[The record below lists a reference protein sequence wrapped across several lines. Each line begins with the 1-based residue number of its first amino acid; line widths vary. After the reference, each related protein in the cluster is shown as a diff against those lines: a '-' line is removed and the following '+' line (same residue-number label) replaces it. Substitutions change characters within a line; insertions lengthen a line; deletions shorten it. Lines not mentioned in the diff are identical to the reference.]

1 MFCSQIELALV
12 VISRTTSKKGQSMQV
27 SLKVL
32 SGTHEGKLIHIKDEK
47 FLIGRG
53 ESCQL
58 RPKSESISRKHCAIV
73 QKDGRLLLVDLKSR
87 NGTFINEKQVSPDRA
102 KILKNGDLLRCG
114 QLEFEVMMEVG
125 IANSKQPEVQSIKEA
140 AGRMTEQSNID
151 SRESVD
157 ISSWLSEAD
166 QIDRSVP
173 AVEKEFET
181 RQIAMEDTTRLEGT
195 LVSELAEQAEPEAPR
210 LKRPEKREPIK
221 LPKKVSTGPSTK
233 DTKDAA
239 SETLKKYFGG
249 R

>member
-1 MFCSQIELALV
+1 
-12 VISRTTSKKGQSMQV
+12 MQV
-27 SLKVL
+27 SLKVV
-32 SGTHEGKLIHIKDEK
+32 SGTHEGKVIPIKDEK

-87 NGTFINEKQVSPDRA
+87 NGTFINEKQVSSDKA
-102 KILKNGDLLRCG
+102 KILKNGDRLRCG
-114 QLEFEVMMEVG
+114 QLEFEILLEVG
-125 IANSKQPEVQSIKEA
+125 IANSKQPEVQSVKEA
-140 AGRMTEQSNID
+140 AGRMTEQSTQD

-157 ISSWLSEAD
+157 IGSWLSEAD
-166 QIDRSVP
+166 QVDRSV
-173 AVEKEFET
+173 EFET
-181 RQIAMEDTTRLEGT
+181 RQIAIEETTQLEGKQI
-195 LVSELAEQAEPEAPR
+195 AEVESAAAQPAKF
-210 LKRPEKREPIK
+210 KRPEKREPMK
-221 LPKKVSTGPSTK
+221 LPKQTVTGPATK

>member
-1 MFCSQIELALV
+1 
-12 VISRTTSKKGQSMQV
+12 MQV
-27 SLKVL
+27 SLKVV
-32 SGTHEGKLIHIKDEK
+32 SGTHEGKVIPIKDEK

-87 NGTFINEKQVSPDRA
+87 NGTFINEKQVSPDKA
-102 KILKNGDLLRCG
+102 KILKNGDRLRCG
-114 QLEFEVMMEVG
+114 QLEFEILLEVG
-125 IANSKQPEVQSIKEA
+125 IANSKQQEVQSVKEA
-140 AGRMTEQSNID
+140 AGRMTEQSSQD

-157 ISSWLSEAD
+157 IGSWLSEAD
-166 QIDRSVP
+166 QVDRSV
-173 AVEKEFET
+173 EFET
-181 RQIAMEDTTRLEGT
+181 RQIAMEETTHSEGKQI
-195 LVSELAEQAEPEAPR
+195 AEVESAASQPAK
-210 LKRPEKREPIK
+210 LKRPEKREPMK
-221 LPKKVSTGPSTK
+221 LPKQTVTGPPTK

>member
-1 MFCSQIELALV
+1 
-12 VISRTTSKKGQSMQV
+12 MQV
-27 SLKVL
+27 SLKVV
-32 SGTHEGKLIHIKDEK
+32 SGTHEGKVIPIKDEK

-87 NGTFINEKQVSPDRA
+87 NGTFINEKQVSSDKA
-102 KILKNGDLLRCG
+102 KILKNGDRLRCG
-114 QLEFEVMMEVG
+114 QLEFEILLEVG
-125 IANSKQPEVQSIKEA
+125 IANSKQPEVQSVKDA
-140 AGRMTEQSNID
+140 AGRMTEHSNQD

-157 ISSWLSEAD
+157 IGSWLSEAD
-166 QIDRSVP
+166 QVDRSV
-173 AVEKEFET
+173 EIET
-181 RQIAMEDTTRLEGT
+181 RQIAMEDTTQLEGKQIADADSA
-195 LVSELAEQAEPEAPR
+195 VPQPAK

-221 LPKKVSTGPSTK
+221 LPKQLQTGPASK

>member
-1 MFCSQIELALV
+1 
-12 VISRTTSKKGQSMQV
+12 MQV
-27 SLKVL
+27 SLKVV
-32 SGTHEGKLIHIKDEK
+32 SGTHEGKVIPIKDEK

-87 NGTFINEKQVSPDRA
+87 NGTFINEKQVSPDKA
-102 KILKNGDLLRCG
+102 KILKNGDRLRCG
-114 QLEFEVMMEVG
+114 QLEFEILLEVG
-125 IANSKQPEVQSIKEA
+125 IANSKQPEVQSVKEA
-140 AGRMTEQSNID
+140 AGRMTEQSNQD

-157 ISSWLSEAD
+157 IGSWLSEAD
-166 QIDRSVP
+166 QVDRSV
-173 AVEKEFET
+173 EFET
-181 RQIAMEDTTRLEGT
+181 RQIAMEETTRLEGKQI
-195 LVSELAEQAEPEAPR
+195 AEVESAATQPAKF
-210 LKRPEKREPIK
+210 KRPDKREPMK
-221 LPKKVSTGPSTK
+221 LPKQAVTGPATK

>member
-1 MFCSQIELALV
+1 
-12 VISRTTSKKGQSMQV
+12 MQV

-53 ESCQL
+53 ETCQL

-87 NGTFINEKQVSPDRA
+87 NGTYINEKQVLPDRA
-102 KILKNGDLLRCG
+102 KILKNGDRLRCG
-114 QLEFEVMMEVG
+114 QLEFEVMLEAG
-125 IANSKQPEVQSIKEA
+125 IANSKQPEVQSVKEA
-140 AGRMTEQSNID
+140 AGRMTEQSNMD

-173 AVEKEFET
+173 AAEKELET
-181 RQIAMEDTTRLEGT
+181 RQIAMEDTTRLDAT
-195 LVSELAEQAEPEAPR
+195 QIAEEAEPVTPEPV
-210 LKRPEKREPIK
+210 KFVRPERRGPIK
-221 LPKKVSTGPSTK
+221 LPKQAATGPSTK

>member
-1 MFCSQIELALV
+1 
-12 VISRTTSKKGQSMQV
+12 MQV
-27 SLKVL
+27 SLKVV
-32 SGTHEGKLIHIKDEK
+32 SGTHEGKIIPIKDEK

-87 NGTFINEKQVSPDRA
+87 NGTFINEKQVSSDKA
-102 KILKNGDLLRCG
+102 KILKNGDRLRCG
-114 QLEFEVMMEVG
+114 QLEFEILLEVG
-125 IANSKQPEVQSIKEA
+125 IANSKQTEVQSVKEA
-140 AGRMTEQSNID
+140 AGRMTEQSNQD

-157 ISSWLSEAD
+157 IGSWLSEAD
-166 QIDRSVP
+166 QVDRSV
-173 AVEKEFET
+173 EFET
-181 RQIAMEDTTRLEGT
+181 RQIAIEDTTQSAGT
-195 LVSELAEQAEPEAPR
+195 QIAKGESATPQPVKLT
-210 LKRPEKREPIK
+210 RPEKREPMK
-221 LPKKVSTGPSTK
+221 LPKQTVTGPATK

>member
-1 MFCSQIELALV
+1 
-12 VISRTTSKKGQSMQV
+12 MQV

-32 SGTHEGKLIHIKDEK
+32 SGTHEGKLIQIKDEK

-53 ESCQL
+53 DSCQL

-87 NGTFINEKQVSPDRA
+87 NGTFINEKQVSPDKA
-102 KILKNGDLLRCG
+102 KILKNGDRLRCG
-114 QLEFEVMMEVG
+114 QLEFEVMLEVG
-125 IANSKQPEVQSIKEA
+125 IANSKQPEVQSVKDA
-140 AGRMTEQSNID
+140 AGRMTEQSSLD

-166 QIDRSVP
+166 QIDRSLP
-173 AVEKEFET
+173 AASNEFDT
-181 RQIAMEDTTRLEGT
+181 RQIAMEDTTRLDST
-195 LVSELAEQAEPEAPR
+195 QLSETEPAPTPASDPAKP
-210 LKRPEKREPIK
+210 KRPEKREPIK
-221 LPKKVSTGPSTK
+221 LPKQAATGPATK
-233 DTKDAA
+233 DTKAAA

>member
-1 MFCSQIELALV
+1 
-12 VISRTTSKKGQSMQV
+12 MQV

-32 SGTHEGKLIHIKDEK
+32 SGTHEGKLIQIKDEK

-53 ESCQL
+53 DSCHL

-87 NGTFINEKQVSPDRA
+87 NGTFINEKQVSPDKA
-102 KILKNGDLLRCG
+102 KILKNGDRLRCG
-114 QLEFEVMMEVG
+114 QLEFEVMLEVG
-125 IANSKQPEVQSIKEA
+125 IANSKQPEVQSVKDA
-140 AGRMTEQSNID
+140 AGRMTEQSSLD

-166 QIDRSVP
+166 QIDRSLP
-173 AVEKEFET
+173 AAPNEFDT
-181 RQIAMEDTTRLEGT
+181 RQIAMEDTTRLDST
-195 LVSELAEQAEPEAPR
+195 QLSETEPAPAPATDPAKP
-210 LKRPEKREPIK
+210 KRPEKREPIK
-221 LPKKVSTGPSTK
+221 LPKQAATGPATK
-233 DTKDAA
+233 DTKAAA

>member
-1 MFCSQIELALV
+1 
-12 VISRTTSKKGQSMQV
+12 MQV

-32 SGTHEGKLIHIKDEK
+32 SGTHEGKLIQIKDEK

-53 ESCQL
+53 DSCQL

-73 QKDGRLLLVDLKSR
+73 QKDGRLLLIDLKSR

-102 KILKNGDLLRCG
+102 KILKNGDRLRCG
-114 QLEFEVMMEVG
+114 QLEFEVLLEVG
-125 IANSKQPEVQSIKEA
+125 IANSKQPEVQSVKDA
-140 AGRMTEQSNID
+140 AGRMTEQSSLD

-166 QIDRSVP
+166 QIDRTVP
-173 AVEKEFET
+173 AASSEFDT
-181 RQIAMEDTTRLEGT
+181 RQIAMEDTTRLDST
-195 LVSELAEQAEPEAPR
+195 LIAETEPVAAPEPAK
-210 LKRPEKREPIK
+210 LKRPDKREPIK
-221 LPKKVSTGPSTK
+221 LPKQASTGPTTK
-233 DTKDAA
+233 DTKAAA

>member
-1 MFCSQIELALV
+1 
-12 VISRTTSKKGQSMQV
+12 MQV

-32 SGTHEGKLIHIKDEK
+32 SGTHEGKLIPIKDEK

-53 ESCQL
+53 DNCQL

-87 NGTFINEKQVSPDRA
+87 NGTFINEKQVMPDRA
-102 KILKNGDLLRCG
+102 KILKNGDRLRCG
-114 QLEFEVMMEVG
+114 QLEFEVMLEVG
-125 IANSKQPEVQSIKEA
+125 IANSKQPEVQSVKEA
-140 AGRMTEQSNID
+140 AGRMAEQNKED

-157 ISSWLSEAD
+157 ISSWLAEAD
-166 QIDRSVP
+166 QIDRKAP
-173 AVEKEFET
+173 VESNEFDT

-195 LVSELAEQAEPEAPR
+195 LISEVQPAEPEVPKP
-210 LKRPEKREPIK
+210 KRPEKREPIK
-221 LPKKVSTGPSTK
+221 LPKQNASGPTTK

>member
-1 MFCSQIELALV
+1 
-12 VISRTTSKKGQSMQV
+12 MQV

-32 SGTHEGKLIHIKDEK
+32 SGTHEGKLIQIKDEK

-87 NGTFINEKQVSPDRA
+87 NGTFINEKQVSPDKA
-102 KILKNGDLLRCG
+102 KILKNGDRLRCG
-114 QLEFEVMMEVG
+114 QLEFEVLMEVG

-140 AGRMTEQSNID
+140 AGRMTEQSSMD

-166 QIDRSVP
+166 QVDRTIPS
-173 AVEKEFET
+173 KGSEFDT
-181 RQIAMEDTTRLEGT
+181 RQIAMEDTTRLDGT
-195 LVSELAEQAEPEAPR
+195 QISEVEPVTPEPV
-210 LKRPEKREPIK
+210 KFVRPDRRGPIK
-221 LPKKVSTGPSTK
+221 LPKQAAAGPSTK

>member
-1 MFCSQIELALV
+1 
-12 VISRTTSKKGQSMQV
+12 MQV

-32 SGTHEGKLIHIKDEK
+32 SGTHEGKIIQIKDEK

-53 ESCQL
+53 ETCQL

-87 NGTFINEKQVSPDRA
+87 NGTFINEKQVSPDKA
-102 KILKNGDLLRCG
+102 KILKNGDRLRCG
-114 QLEFEVMMEVG
+114 QLEFEVLLEVG
-125 IANSKQPEVQSIKEA
+125 IANSKQPEVQSVKEA
-140 AGRMTEQSNID
+140 AGRMTEQSSLD

-157 ISSWLSEAD
+157 IGSWLSEAD
-166 QIDRSVP
+166 QIDRIVP
-173 AVEKEFET
+173 PVSSEFDT
-181 RQIAMEDTTRLEGT
+181 RQIAMEDTTRLDGT
-195 LVSELAEQAEPEAPR
+195 KISGAEPAIPSGPEQAKH
-210 LKRPEKREPIK
+210 KRPERREPIK
-221 LPKKVSTGPSTK
+221 LPKQASTGPSTK

>member
-1 MFCSQIELALV
+1 
-12 VISRTTSKKGQSMQV
+12 MQV
-27 SLKVL
+27 SLKVV
-32 SGTHEGKLIHIKDEK
+32 SGTHEGKIIPIKDEK

-87 NGTFINEKQVSPDRA
+87 NGTFINEKQVSPDKA
-102 KILKNGDLLRCG
+102 KILKNGDRLRCG
-114 QLEFEVMMEVG
+114 QLEFEILLEVG
-125 IANSKQPEVQSIKEA
+125 IANSKQPEVQSVKEA
-140 AGRMTEQSNID
+140 AGRMTEQSNQD

-157 ISSWLSEAD
+157 IGSWLSEAD
-166 QIDRSVP
+166 QVDRSV
-173 AVEKEFET
+173 EFET
-181 RQIAMEDTTRLEGT
+181 RQIAREETTQSAGT
-195 LVSELAEQAEPEAPR
+195 QISKVDSAAPQPSK
-210 LKRPEKREPIK
+210 LKRPEKREPMK
-221 LPKKVSTGPSTK
+221 LPKQTVTGPATK

>member
-1 MFCSQIELALV
+1 
-12 VISRTTSKKGQSMQV
+12 MQV
-27 SLKVL
+27 SLKVV
-32 SGTHEGKLIHIKDEK
+32 SGTHEGKVISIKDEK

-87 NGTFINEKQVSPDRA
+87 NGTFINEKQVSPDKA
-102 KILKNGDLLRCG
+102 KILKNGDRLRCG
-114 QLEFEVMMEVG
+114 QLEFEVLLEVG
-125 IANSKQPEVQSIKEA
+125 IANSKQPEVQSVKEA
-140 AGRMTEQSNID
+140 AGRMAEQNNQD
-151 SRESVD
+151 SKESVD

-166 QIDRSVP
+166 QIDRSV
-173 AVEKEFET
+173 EFET
-181 RQIAMEDTTRLEGT
+181 RQIAMEETTRLEGT
-195 LVSELAEQAEPEAPR
+195 QIAEAEAEAPQTSKP
-210 LKRPEKREPIK
+210 KRPEKREPIK
-221 LPKKVSTGPSTK
+221 LPKQAATGPATK